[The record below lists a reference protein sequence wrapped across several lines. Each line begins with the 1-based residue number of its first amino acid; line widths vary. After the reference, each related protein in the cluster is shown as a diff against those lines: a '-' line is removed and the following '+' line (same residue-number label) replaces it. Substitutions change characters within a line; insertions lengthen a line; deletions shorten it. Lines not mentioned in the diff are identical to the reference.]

1 MQSLKEK
8 SRQLL
13 LVEQFHIHDH
23 TIRDHEIKAS
33 LERIFTY
40 ILTKTKIWYIEF
52 IDEKVL
58 YDYIRYQCRN
68 SKEVDFYQAVRD
80 VKNYLYFLRY
90 IRRSKYIPEVDLSIK
105 NLLLWLK
112 I

>member
-8 SRQLL
+8 SRHLL
-13 LVEQFHIHDH
+13 LLEQFHINDDS
-23 TIRDHEIKAS
+23 INNDEVKES

-40 ILTKTKIWYIEF
+40 ILTKTNIWYIEF

-58 YDYIRYQCRN
+58 YDYIKYQCRV
-68 SKEVDFYQAVRD
+68 SKEVDFYQAIRD
-80 VKNYLYFLRY
+80 VKNYLHFLRY
-90 IRRSKYIPEVDLSIK
+90 IKRSKHIPEVDLSVK
-105 NLLLWLK
+105 NLFLWVD